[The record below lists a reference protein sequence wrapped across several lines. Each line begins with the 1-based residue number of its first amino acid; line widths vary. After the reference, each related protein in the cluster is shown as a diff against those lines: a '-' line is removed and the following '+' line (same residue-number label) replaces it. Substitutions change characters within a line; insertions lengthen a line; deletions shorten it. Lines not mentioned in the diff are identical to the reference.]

1 MIVSLEG
8 LKKTASSLLNVRKAY
23 VRVCKMTNQ
32 RLNRRNHATNQLLR
46 YLKSA
51 NSQKY
56 SLNRANL
63 CVRS

>member
-1 MIVSLEG
+1 MIVALEG

-23 VRVCKMTNQ
+23 VHVCKMTNQ
-32 RLNRRNHATNQLLR
+32 RLNRRNHSTNQLLR